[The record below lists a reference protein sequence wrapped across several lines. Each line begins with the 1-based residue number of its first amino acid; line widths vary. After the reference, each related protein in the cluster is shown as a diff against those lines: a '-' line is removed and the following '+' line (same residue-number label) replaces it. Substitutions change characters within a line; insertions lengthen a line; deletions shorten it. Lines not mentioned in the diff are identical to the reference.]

1 MRKIL
6 KNKVYDTDTAKK
18 VAEYDSG
25 YSMTDFKWFTED
37 LYLKKTGEYF
47 LHGQGGGLSKYRG
60 DYPGGGWCNGEKIIP
75 LTYEEARTWAEE
87 SISAEEYEAIFGE
100 VSEGEDT
107 LLGFMIDKDLKH
119 KLDQEVQKTGKSK
132 QEIINHALDKYLN

>member
-18 VAEYDSG
+18 VAEYDSD
-25 YSMTDFKWFTED
+25 YPKNDFNWYREE

-47 LHGQGGGLSKYRG
+47 LYGEGYAASPYAEYIHSAGYGA
-60 DYPGGGWCNGEKIIP
+60 GEKIIP
-75 LTYEEARTWAEE
+75 LTYDEAREWAEE

-119 KLDQEVQKTGKSK
+119 KLDQEVQKTGQSK
-132 QEIINHALDKYLN
+132 QEIINHALDKYLK